1 MEFVPEMK
9 EKEMETSVLYFGS
22 ETRFQVGDLAENMG
36 HTVRVVEI
44 LSDDSLVVRET
55 GLNVD
60 QRNAGQW
67 VADPAKTRRV
77 V

>member
-1 MEFVPEMK
+1 MEA
-9 EKEMETSVLYFGS
+9 SVVFFGS
-22 ETRFQVGDLAENMG
+22 ETRFQVGDLAENFG

-44 LSDDSLVVRET
+44 LSDGSLVVRET
-55 GLNVD
+55 GLNVN

-67 VADPAKTRRV
+67 VADPQKTRRV